1 MVCDMLLVVLVAGFA
16 IGWVRGTWTVS
27 RRSLSGFLNSRVLRS
42 GKRRRPSSEPADAP
56 TSSSSLVAPSGRGAS
71 SAAMLHIYNSL
82 YAPQRQQSVR
92 VRGGAAGGM
101 GGGTSTE
108 AAARAAL
115 IDAGGGGGT
124 NAADGL
130 PLPSFSSGSARR
142 AFRRQGSTLG
152 PKGSTAAGSPRQRGT
167 STAAPGSLR
176 LQGSSNAA
184 SGSSVRRQ
192 GAAAVA
198 FAKTWSRLL
207 AEREALLA
215 GGDGDSGGGG
225 DGGGGQGPVG
235 EGTEAGLPDHP
246 AEGLHLEEGA
256 EARPF
261 EHQGLRSEATHW
273 KQQLEEEEEVEIV
286 SPTLP
291 CVPTHDLAATHL
303 LRDGAWTAVP
313 ASDYTTRSDED
324 CDDESADDD
333 DDGAA
338 VCSAAPRDSRPPVKP
353 PGRPLSRAS
362 TPAGK
367 PLGRTSTLGRPW
379 GRTSTLKS
387 RPSGKA
393 GAWGGAADEQ
403 EDEPSSRGLAPK
415 GKFASILKS
424 RCVSKMMSRQ
434 LHAFKGKIKQ
444 QMWFCFR

>member
-16 IGWVRGTWTVS
+16 FGWVRGTWTVS
-27 RRSLSGFLNSRVLRS
+27 RRALSGFLNSRVLRS
-42 GKRRRPSSEPADAP
+42 GRRRRRPSSEPAGVP
-56 TSSSSLVAPSGRGAS
+56 PSSSSLVVSAGRGAS
-71 SAAMLHIYNSL
+71 SAAMLRIYNSL

-101 GGGTSTE
+101 GGGTST
-108 AAARAAL
+108 AVTKAAR
-115 IDAGGGGGT
+115 IDAV
-124 NAADGL
+124 DDL

-142 AFRRQGSTLG
+142 AFRRQGSTTLG
-152 PKGSTAAGSPRQRGT
+152 LKGSTALGSPRRQGT
-167 STAAPGSLR
+167 FAAAS
-176 LQGSSNAA
+176 GSSVRRQGLSATA